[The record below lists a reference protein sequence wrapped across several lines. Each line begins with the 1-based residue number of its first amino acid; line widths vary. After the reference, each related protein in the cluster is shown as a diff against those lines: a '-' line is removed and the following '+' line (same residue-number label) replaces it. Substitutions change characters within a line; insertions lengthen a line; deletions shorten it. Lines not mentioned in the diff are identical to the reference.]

1 MAKKHIERI
10 STKAKR
16 KKALNMHYEWNANVY
31 WLKSNA
37 ISSGHK
43 RQLLILTLFCG
54 ICCSFE
60 FDCLLPIW
68 RVIIM
73 YTSQYDHNND
83 CNLLREYIAYN
94 LFTTS
99 ILPPCGLWNYSR
111 TNEINKRVN
120 RVDKYSDAK
129 ESVSMRMIWNWKA
142 NVVRKKNNKNVT
154 NFKQC
159 KKERAKKKQHQNF
172 AKSYTRLYN
181 ARAKYTFVP

>member
-1 MAKKHIERI
+1 MRTEYGTKTTNIWLCWPRRFIIIHHHHHHHHCWCKKLQKSTSKEFRRKQNAKNRSICTMNGMR
-10 STKAKR
+10 T
-16 KKALNMHYEWNANVY
+16 YY

-99 ILPPCGLWNYSR
+99 ILTPCGLWKYSR

-120 RVDKYSDAK
+120 RVDKYSDAE

-142 NVVRKKNNKNVT
+142 NVVRKKTIKM
-154 NFKQC
+154 
-159 KKERAKKKQHQNF
+159 
-172 AKSYTRLYN
+172 
-181 ARAKYTFVP
+181 